1 MPHQSDAFEELDACD
16 DVRESSYHRDRKN
29 ELYPIFKGQNKQRLF
44 GTSQFR
50 VSKSRSF
57 TPNQIISELTQTA
70 PTPTLYRA
78 KGSLVVFGWIVSA
91 FSPHKTKRTY
101 RRNENNALL
110 LVKRERREGRPS
122 SGEESGAAQRKQGGA
137 NTRRGRRCLFFFEK
151 EN

>member
-57 TPNQIISELTQTA
+57 TPNQIISELPQTA

-78 KGSLVVFGWIVSA
+78 KGSLGVFGWIVSA
-91 FSPHKTKRTY
+91 FSPHKTDNTHTQ
-101 RRNENNALL
+101 NNALL
-110 LVKRERREGRPS
+110 LLKRETGGS
-122 SGEESGAAQRKQGGA
+122 SIEQRGIWRGAAETGRSKHTQREKVP
-137 NTRRGRRCLFFFEK
+137 LFL
-151 EN
+151 